1 MLRPL
6 MVTVSAMTRTIE
18 SSRVDDVTAL
28 ERDLV
33 HLARIALAGRSQD
46 VQMLLQR
53 MARRYSSS
61 NEAVSKALRDLL
73 RDAPSADAPLRGLG
87 NAAPVPLDMDSRV
100 PLIRPEHLA
109 PSLTPVLSE
118 GVRTAVD
125 QICEEHLGRDR
136 LLKAGLMPSASALFV
151 GPPGVGKTLVAG
163 WIASRLGLPLLV
175 LDLSSVMSSYLGRT
189 GGNIRKV
196 LDYAKASPS
205 VLLLDELDTVAK
217 RRDDSAEVG
226 ELKRLV
232 TVLLQEIDDWP
243 ASSLLLAA
251 TNHGD
256 LLDPAVWRRFESVIE
271 FPLPDAVQLQD
282 ALEQYCEGGAPA
294 DILTALSRA
303 LSLQGASYSE
313 AHRLVMSARRRA
325 ALAEK
330 PLKEALLDTC
340 GQQLRQLPFA
350 ERVQM
355 AVDLVQ
361 SDHMSQRR
369 VHELSGV
376 SRDTIR
382 DRVRRQESQG

>member
-1 MLRPL
+1 
-6 MVTVSAMTRTIE
+6 MTRTLE
-18 SSRVDDVTAL
+18 SRRADDMTDL

-33 HLARIALAGRSQD
+33 HLARMALAGRGQD

-53 MARRYSSS
+53 MARRYSRS
-61 NEAVSKALRDLL
+61 NEAIGKALQDLL

-87 NAAPVPLDMDSRV
+87 NTAPVPLDMDSRV
-100 PLIRPEHLA
+100 PLIRPDHLA
-109 PSLTPVLSE
+109 PTVTPVLSQD
-118 GVRTAVD
+118 VREAVD
-125 QICEEHLGRDR
+125 QLCEEHLGRDR
-136 LLKAGLMPSASALFV
+136 LLSAGLAPSRSALFV
-151 GPPGVGKTLVAG
+151 GPPGVGKTLVAR
-163 WIASRLGLPLLV
+163 WIASRLDLPLLV

-205 VLLLDELDTVAK
+205 ILLLDELDTVAK
-217 RRDDSAEVG
+217 RRDDGAEVG

-256 LLDPAVWRRFESVIE
+256 LLDPAVWRRFEAVID
-271 FPLPDAVQLQD
+271 FPLPDAAQLRE
-282 ALEQYCEGGAPA
+282 ALDQYCEGEAPS
-294 DILTALSRA
+294 DVLTVIARA
-303 LSLQGASYSE
+303 LAAQGASHSE
-313 AHRLVMSARRRA
+313 AHRVMTTARRRA
-325 ALAEK
+325 ALADQPVGK
-330 PLKEALLDTC
+330 KLLDVC
-340 GQQLRQLPFA
+340 GEQLRQLPFA
-350 ERVQM
+350 ERVRL

-361 SDHMSQRR
+361 SDHLSQRR

-382 DRVRRQESQG
+382 KRVRHQESQG

>member
-1 MLRPL
+1 M
-6 MVTVSAMTRTIE
+6 E
-18 SSRVDDVTAL
+18 SRRADDMTAL

-33 HLARIALAGRSQD
+33 HLARMALTGRNQD

-53 MARRYSSS
+53 MARRYSRS
-61 NEAVSKALRDLL
+61 NEAVGNALQALL

-100 PLIRPEHLA
+100 PLIRPDHLA
-109 PSLTPVLSE
+109 PSVTPVLGAS
-118 GVRTAVD
+118 VREAVD
-125 QICEEHLGRDR
+125 QICDEHLGRER
-136 LLKAGLMPSASALFV
+136 LLKAGLAPSASALFV
-151 GPPGVGKTLVAG
+151 GPPGVGKTLVAR
-163 WIASRLGLPLLV
+163 WIANRLQLPLLV

-205 VLLLDELDTVAK
+205 ILLLDELDTVAK
-217 RRDDSAEVG
+217 RRDDGAEVG

-256 LLDPAVWRRFESVIE
+256 LLDPAVWRRFEMVID
-271 FPLPDAVQLQD
+271 FPLPDALQLRE
-282 ALEQYCEGGAPA
+282 ALAQYCEGDAPQ
-294 DILTALSRA
+294 DVLTVIARA
-303 LSLQGASYSE
+303 LTLQGASYSE
-313 AHRLVMSARRRA
+313 AHRVVTSARRRA
-325 ALAEK
+325 ALAEQ
-330 PLKEALLDTC
+330 PLKETLLTAC
-340 GQQLRQLPFA
+340 GEQLRQLPFA
-350 ERVQM
+350 ERVRL

-382 DRVRRQESQG
+382 DRMRRQESKE